1 MVAVSVSKGYTSM
14 TDLPKDRMAVVPR
27 HVAVPSADQIEA
39 RFTKFRQDLL
49 RKRHGKDA
57 TQQPDFNAE
66 RRIRRRAE
74 AVHNRLLRKA
84 GLQSLKRD
92 QRAPI
97 IELARSGA
105 SLLGPTTSDG
115 VYELV
120 ARLHE
125 ESRWMREVS
134 TWIMQQML
142 RHLAAGGHGF
152 AIPPVILVGPP
163 GIGKSHYVRRLAE
176 LAELPIRMIDVGG
189 GSAGF
194 RIAGTEK
201 GWSSEQPG
209 IPVETILATRVANPV
224 MVVDEVDKAGTAY
237 STSGTST
244 SLTTSLLQL
253 LEPSSA
259 RHFECPFYRVRF
271 DLSRVC
277 WVMTANTPEHIPAP
291 LRDRARLFILEK
303 LTAED
308 AIAHFDELTADCEDE
323 QGRAQCRDFIERMA
337 GRPEGL
343 SLRQIRQ
350 LADAL
355 NALVP
360 QVTH

>member
-1 MVAVSVSKGYTSM
+1 M

-49 RKRHGKDA
+49 RKRHGKDT

-105 SLLGPTTSDG
+105 QLLGPTTSDA

-120 ARLHE
+120 ARLHA
-125 ESRWMREVS
+125 ESGWMREVS

-152 AIPPVILVGPP
+152 AIPPFILIGPP
-163 GIGKSHYVRRLAE
+163 GIGKSHYARRLAE
-176 LAELPIRMIDVGG
+176 LAGLPARMIDVGG
-189 GSAGF
+189 GTAGF
-194 RIAGTEK
+194 RISGTEK
-201 GWSSEQPG
+201 GWGSEQPG

-237 STSGTST
+237 STSGAST

-253 LEPSSA
+253 LESSSA
-259 RHFECPFYRVRF
+259 RHFECPFYRIPF
-271 DLSRVC
+271 NLSRVC
-277 WVMTANTPEHIPAP
+277 WIMTANEPADIPAP

-303 LTAED
+303 LTAVD

-323 QGRAQCRDFIERMA
+323 QGRARCRDFIERMVA
-337 GRPEGL
+337 RPEGL
-343 SLRQIRQ
+343 SLRRIRQ

-355 NALVP
+355 NAP
-360 QVTH
+360 IPDVTH

>member
-1 MVAVSVSKGYTSM
+1 MA
-14 TDLPKDRMAVVPR
+14 DLPKDRMAVVPR

-49 RKRHGKDA
+49 TKRHGKDA
-57 TQQPDFNAE
+57 TRQPDFNAE

-74 AVHNRLLRKA
+74 AIHNRLLRKA

-105 SLLGPTTSDG
+105 SLLGPSTSDAA
-115 VYELV
+115 YELV
-120 ARLHE
+120 ARLHA
-125 ESRWMREVS
+125 ESAWMREVS

-152 AIPPVILVGPP
+152 AIPPVILIGPP
-163 GIGKSHYVRRLAE
+163 GMGKSHYARRMAE
-176 LAELPIRMIDVGG
+176 LARLPIRIIDIGG

-194 RIAGTEK
+194 RISGTEK

-209 IPVETILATRVANPV
+209 IPVETILATRVANPM

-237 STSGTST
+237 STSGSST

-259 RHFECPFYRVRF
+259 RHFECPFYRISF
-271 DLSRVC
+271 DLSRVN
-277 WVMTANTPEHIPAP
+277 WVMTANTLDHIPAP
-291 LRDRARLFILEK
+291 LRDRARLFILSK
-303 LTAED
+303 LSAED
-308 AIAHFDELTADCEDE
+308 AVAHFDLLTADSEDE
-323 QGRAQCRDFIERMA
+323 QGRSRCRDFIERMIA
-337 GRPEGL
+337 RPEGL

-355 NALVP
+355 NAP
-360 QVTH
+360 GPEVTH

>member
-1 MVAVSVSKGYTSM
+1 MA
-14 TDLPKDRMAVVPR
+14 DLPKGQMAVVPR
-27 HVAVPSADQIEA
+27 SVSVPSADLIEA
-39 RFTKFRQDLL
+39 RFTEFWQNLFTR
-49 RKRHGKDA
+49 RHGKDVA
-57 TQQPDFNAE
+57 RQPDFNAE

-97 IELARSGA
+97 MELARSGA
-105 SLLGPTTSDG
+105 QLLGPTTSDA

-120 ARLHE
+120 ARLHA
-125 ESRWMREVS
+125 ESGWMREVS

-152 AIPPVILVGPP
+152 AIPPVILIGPP
-163 GIGKSHYVRRLAE
+163 GIGKSHFARRLAE
-176 LAELPIRMIDVGG
+176 LAGLPARMIDVGG

-194 RIAGTEK
+194 RISGTEK
-201 GWSSEQPG
+201 GWGSEQPG

-237 STSGTST
+237 GTSGAST

-259 RHFECPFYRVRF
+259 RHFECPFYRIPF
-271 DLSRVC
+271 DLSRVN
-277 WVMTANTPEHIPAP
+277 WVMTANTLEHIPAP
-291 LRDRARLFILEK
+291 LRDRARLFILPK
-303 LTAED
+303 LSAED
-308 AIAHFDELTADCEDE
+308 AIAHFDWLTTNSEDE
-323 QGRAQCRDFIERMA
+323 QGRTRCRDFIERMIA
-337 GRPEGL
+337 RPEGL

-360 QVTH
+360 NVTH